1 MLLSPTNGGS
11 GAGSAENAGG
21 SAAERA
27 RSEELEAEQYLDD
40 VLHDASMGGGA
51 NAGNVGNAGGSGHV
65 GIGTGVSAFHAVR

>member
-11 GAGSAENAGG
+11 GAGGGSAENAGG

-51 NAGNVGNAGGSGHV
+51 NAGGSGHV

>member
-11 GAGSAENAGG
+11 AENSNAGG

-51 NAGNVGNAGGSGHV
+51 NASGGSGHV